1 MPPQGIGLCTRALRH
16 LGTSALRHP
25 LLETHGRASTQGS
38 LVLDFDEVFAVIL
51 ELIN

>member
-1 MPPQGIGLCTRALRH
+1 MPPQGIGLCTNALRH
-16 LGTSALRHP
+16 S

-51 ELIN
+51 EFIN